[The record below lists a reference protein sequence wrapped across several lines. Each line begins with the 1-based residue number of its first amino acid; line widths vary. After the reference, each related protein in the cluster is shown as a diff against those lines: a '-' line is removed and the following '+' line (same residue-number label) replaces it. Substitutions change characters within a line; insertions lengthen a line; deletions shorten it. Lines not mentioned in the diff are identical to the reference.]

1 MRILEFIKTCVLGGL
16 FALLPLMLLW
26 MLVGQALGLVVSL
39 ATPIADLFPPSW
51 FQDLPAPSIV
61 AFGLILMTSFLFGL
75 ALRSQWIARVG
86 RFIEHRTLDR
96 LPMYGALKN
105 LSTGFD
111 ASEEGFRTGLLTW
124 GDGSQE
130 LVYVVEQHDDGRTTV
145 LVPNAP
151 ASFAGRLSIV
161 PSDFV
166 EILSASLGDSS
177 RVVGLWGVGMGELLA
192 GTHPPA
198 SAHQRGIE

>member
-1 MRILEFIKTCVLGGL
+1 MRILEFLKTCVLGGL
-16 FALLPLMLLW
+16 FVLLPLMLLW
-26 MLVGQALGLVVSL
+26 MLVGQVLDLVVSL

-51 FQDLPAPSIV
+51 FKDLSAPAIV
-61 AFGLILMTSFLFGL
+61 AFGLILTASFLFGL
-75 ALRSQWIARVG
+75 VLRSQTLVRVG
-86 RFIEHRTLDR
+86 RFIEERTLNH
-96 LPMYGALKN
+96 LPMYSALKN
-105 LSTGFD
+105 LSAGFD
-111 ASEEGFRTGLLTW
+111 SSEQGFRTGLLTW

-151 ASFAGRLSIV
+151 ASFAGRIRIV

-177 RVVGLWGVGMGELLA
+177 RVVSLWGVGMGELLE

-198 SAHQRGIE
+198 STQQRRVE